1 MKKILFSLSFV
12 LLWTNMA
19 FAQLTLPLA
28 NGQKFTIAGG
38 SKETYKDNYNKV
50 FYLKE
55 TADSIYFYQYDEKN
69 FFLEETR
76 FSLRFFNQT
85 NTKANGANVKFY
97 HAKRFANS
105 FHKKFANSFHFVSF
119 KCAKDGKD
127 MLKGFKNDFILT
139 KYGTNN
145 IEKSTT
151 CLANI
156 KFKDKEEAKEFLKR
170 INERIKQLN

>member
-1 MKKILFSLSFV
+1 MKKILFSLSFA

-28 NGQKFTIAGG
+28 NGQKFIITG
-38 SKETYKDNYNKV
+38 SKETYKDNYNNV

-55 TADSIYFYQYDEKN
+55 TADTIYFYQYDEKN

-85 NTKANGANVKFY
+85 NTKASGANVKFY
-97 HAKRFANS
+97 DA
-105 FHKKFANSFHFVSF
+105 KKFANSFHFVGF
-119 KCAKDGKD
+119 NCAKDGKN
-127 MLKGFKNDFILT
+127 MIKGFTNNFILT
-139 KYGTNN
+139 KYGMNN
-145 IEKSTT
+145 IENSTT

-156 KFKDKEEAKEFLKR
+156 KFKDEKEAKDFLKR